1 MKKMLIVVVHANKY
15 VDGEHYSPM
24 KAEEVFI

>member
-1 MKKMLIVVVHANKY
+1 MKKKLIMVVHANKC